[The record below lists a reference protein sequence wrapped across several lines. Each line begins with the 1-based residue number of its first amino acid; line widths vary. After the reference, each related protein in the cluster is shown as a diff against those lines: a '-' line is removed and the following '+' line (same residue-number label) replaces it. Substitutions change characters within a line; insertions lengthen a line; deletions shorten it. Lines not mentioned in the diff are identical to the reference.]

1 MTTYTYRG
9 HEITRTNTTTG
20 GSDGKPLR
28 HLFSISKPVY
38 ASPADVTDLG
48 KAYRLGLTSIAAC
61 KRHIAD
67 TLDYEE

>member
-28 HLFSISKPVY
+28 HLFSISKP
-38 ASPADVTDLG
+38 SMPRRRTLP
-48 KAYRLGLTSIAAC
+48 TSA
-61 KRHIAD
+61 RP
-67 TLDYEE
+67 TGSG